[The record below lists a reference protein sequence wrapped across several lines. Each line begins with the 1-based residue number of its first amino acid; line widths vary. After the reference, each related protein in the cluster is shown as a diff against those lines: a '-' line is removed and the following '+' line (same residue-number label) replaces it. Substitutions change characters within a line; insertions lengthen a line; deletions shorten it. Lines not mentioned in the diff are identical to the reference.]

1 MKYIKLYEAFESKA
15 ITNTIKF
22 LTKKIGQKNTDS
34 FFNDIK
40 RLMTQYDIPISRI
53 KEDDLEY
60 IRASKAIK
68 IKNNEPVSNNW
79 NIYCIKYWFSVEQ
92 GFLGKTCTGNLTTPY
107 VKIKNDYSYENKN
120 FDEDQLYY
128 IKNNLGIN
136 RGKLS
141 SVLDYKSLKTGDDVL
156 VLLGDNNNTNRIAIG
171 KIFIDTQN
179 SNAIYLYNNYY
190 SDGTSVYG
198 ERPDFADDYT
208 HTWRLGRDE
217 NDDNIFHPDGDH
229 FRLHLYTKTNRQF
242 FYDAEEIKI
251 DKPKHK
257 ANLADFNK
265 PLTNR
270 GDITDWT
277 LDNQG
282 IIETTI
288 EKADFAIILYMDKL
302 LSIPNI
308 NTIKRDR
315 TTARK
320 GATALMSDYDIKQIN
335 INNYTTK
342 LVAKYG
348 LHKDTEDFSKLNKF
362 VNSIMCNKFVM
373 FNIYLDNT
381 IGSLNNLNNQ
391 LYNLVNEDDKEYY
404 FNNILSVFKNSRDR
418 TANFSELYRT
428 NYNLILN
435 SGNENLITIIKRFI
449 SLGEKINN
457 YIENIDIENIHDIIM
472 IKYKLSAIQGF
483 ISDAKNKL
491 ATPYNDVIYSFDESS
506 ASMSRYIGYCDGAT
520 DEFEQSMIKLNII
533 EKFVNSLLK

>member
-60 IRASKAIK
+60 IRVSKAIK
-68 IKNNEPVSNNW
+68 IKNNEPVNNNW
-79 NIYCIKYWFSVEQ
+79 NIYCIKYWFSVEK

-107 VKIKNDYSYENKN
+107 VKIKNDYSYKN
-120 FDEDQLYY
+120 MNFNEDQFYY
-128 IKNNLGIN
+128 IKNSLGIN
-136 RGKLS
+136 KGKLS
-141 SVLDYKSLKTGDDVL
+141 SVLDYKILKTGDDVL
-156 VLLGDNNNTNRIAIG
+156 VLLGDNNNNTNRIAIG

-208 HTWRLGRDE
+208 HSWRLGRSE
-217 NDDNIFHPDGDH
+217 NEDSIFHPDGDH
-229 FRLHLYTKTNRQF
+229 HRLHLYTKDNRQLRQ
-242 FYDAEEIKI
+242 EIKI
-251 DKPKHK
+251 NKPKHK

-265 PLTNR
+265 PL
-270 GDITDWT
+270 DISGNIVDWT
-277 LDNQG
+277 LNSQYM
-282 IIETTI
+282 IEDVI
-288 EKADFAIILYMDKL
+288 EKADFAIIVYMDKL
-302 LSIPNI
+302 LSMPSVNV
-308 NTIKRDR
+308 IKGNRKE
-315 TTARK
+315 AKK

-342 LVAKYG
+342 LVAKYV
-348 LHKDTEDFSKLNKF
+348 LHKDSEDFSKLNKF
-362 VNSIMCNKFVM
+362 VNNIMCNKFVM
-373 FNIYLDNT
+373 FNLYLDNT
-381 IGSLNNLNNQ
+381 MGSLNNLINQ

-404 FNNILSVFKNSRDR
+404 FDNVLSTFKNSREN
-418 TANFSELYRT
+418 TARYSNIYR
-428 NYNLILN
+428 NNLDVILKSN
-435 SGNENLITIIKRFI
+435 DENLITIIKRFLN
-449 SLGEKINN
+449 LGEKINN
-457 YIENIDIENIHDIIM
+457 YIGNIDVENIHDIIM
-472 IKYKLSAIQGF
+472 VKYKLSVIQDF
-483 ISDAKNKL
+483 ISDRKNKL
-491 ATPYNDVIYSFDESS
+491 ATPYNDVINSFDSS
-506 ASMSRYIGYCDGAT
+506 SSSMSRYVSYCDGAT